1 MIDRSMTRD
10 EAEELL
16 ERRIHAWKLEDI
28 EAIMADYAPS
38 VVHVTPHGEHI
49 GTESMRE
56 ENERYLAEYTDFD
69 VQLRRIVVEGDVA
82 AIEWTWSDTRR
93 ADGLRKSVDD
103 AIVFIVRDEKIA
115 YWREYFDTR

>member
-1 MIDRSMTRD
+1 
-10 EAEELL
+10 
-16 ERRIHAWKLEDI
+16 
-28 EAIMADYAPS
+28 
-38 VVHVTPHGEHI
+38 
-49 GTESMRE
+49 MRE